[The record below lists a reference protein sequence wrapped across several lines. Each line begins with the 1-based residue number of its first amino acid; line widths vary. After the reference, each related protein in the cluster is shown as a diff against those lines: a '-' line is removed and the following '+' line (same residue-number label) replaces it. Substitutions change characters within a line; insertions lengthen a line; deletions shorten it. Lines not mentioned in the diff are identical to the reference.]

1 MIDPVNPVIEVRE
14 IWFILQPMIGQKYFF
29 IYQHNPTATFFKVEC
44 TGKFNSDGPD
54 TVAVTHSGPEDK
66 NMVQIVFEQAEGAEQ
81 VPEFEVIIVKEYS
94 KYWTDMHI

>member
-1 MIDPVNPVIEVRE
+1 MGRPGTLVLVIFPNNLFC
-14 IWFILQPMIGQKYFF
+14 ISL
-29 IYQHNPTATFFKVEC
+29 KVEC